1 MFRRASGQRVILI
14 DTPGFDDTHN
24 DNVQVLQ
31 KIVTYLCTIYDS
43 GCLSLSGLIYAQRIT
58 DPRMSGSSLKS
69 LRIFEKLCGEK
80 NFANVMIV
88 TTMWDVLKTEE
99 ARENAKERQT
109 MLKDTSDFFGHLVN
123 GGAIMTEYDDTYDGA
138 LDIVETISG
147 RKQRLVLDVQR
158 EMLNKGTLADTTV
171 GQFLSG
177 ESQRTRERYERELVK
192 LQNELEDAIADQD
205 DDAITTLSDQ
215 KREYEEQIRQ
225 SELEQSSLSITVEQM
240 TQYQS
245 GLCVRKYYQEHER
258 EMKVEEKTAREI
270 DLEEQLER
278 TEMDYMR
285 ELNALRREKMGQEE
299 LIQKQTAE
307 YSRLKDQWESQLGRE
322 RAEREAKNQD
332 SNAAKTIER
341 DYFNTMHD
349 PQRAVNKI
357 STLNCRRNDP
367 LLQEPTSRSC
377 RRNAK
382 SGSSRFRQSSAYPN
396 RHERD
401 HPNYRTIDY
410 SVDSHNRDSSHQDT
424 RYRDP
429 GYGSG
434 SEQFLVM
441 QPQHTTTISS
451 QSHSLAGVLRSAS
464 LPVNS
469 APSVFTTSSLGLMST
484 FSTSKYIALPRSY
497 KEGQ

>member
-1 MFRRASGQRVILI
+1 MYGHMFRRASGQRVILI

-31 KIVTYLCTIYDS
+31 KIITYLCTIYDS
-43 GCLSLSGLIYAQRIT
+43 GRLSLAGLIYAQRIT

-109 MLKDTSDFFGHLVN
+109 ILKDTAEFFGHLVN
-123 GGAIMTEYDDTYDGA
+123 GGAIMAEYDDTYDGA
-138 LDIVETISG
+138 LDVVETISG

-177 ESQRTRERYERELVK
+177 EFQRTRERYERELVK
-192 LQNELEDAIADQD
+192 LQNELEDAIADKD
-205 DDAITTLSDQ
+205 DDAITTLSEQ
-215 KREYEEQIRQ
+215 KREYDEQIRQ

-245 GLCVRKYYQEHER
+245 ELCVRKYDEDHER
-258 EMKVEEKTAREI
+258 EMRVEEKTAREI
-270 DLEEQLER
+270 DLEKKLER
-278 TEMDYMR
+278 TEMDHMR
-285 ELNALRREKMGQEE
+285 ELDALRREKMGQEE

-307 YSRLKDQWESQLGRE
+307 YSRLKDQWESQ
-322 RAEREAKNQD
+322 EREAKKQD

-341 DYFNTMHD
+341 GHFNIMHD
-349 PQRAVNKI
+349 PQRAVNNI
-357 STLNCRRNDP
+357 STVNSRRND
-367 LLQEPTSRSC
+367 LLPQEPTSRSC
-377 RRNAK
+377 RRNSK
-382 SGSSRFRQSSAYPN
+382 SGSSRFRQSSANPN

-401 HPNYRTIDY
+401 HPYYESIDY

-441 QPQHTTTISS
+441 QPQHTATISS
-451 QSHSLAGVLRSAS
+451 QSRSLTGVLTSAS

-469 APSVFTTSSLGLMST
+469 TPSFFTTPSLGLMST